1 MNYHPGDVIFVPQ
14 QSYFHGLAWYLD
26 GPYWGSP
33 LKIAPPPT
41 TPWKKVYKRL
51 GPTIVQKLDLMPVK
65 AIIDDKPFKILTGT
79 MPSKDAPDAR
89 RVWLVSIQRAD
100 LPKDY
105 PPKTI
110 GDLKKQFTVG
120 KSVQISLYAERQQT
134 VLGSAGNL

>member
-1 MNYHPGDVIFVPQ
+1 
-14 QSYFHGLAWYLD
+14 
-26 GPYWGSP
+26 
-33 LKIAPPPT
+33 
-41 TPWKKVYKRL
+41 
-51 GPTIVQKLDLMPVK
+51 VQKLDLMPVK

-110 GDLKKQFTVG
+110 GGLKKQFTVG
-120 KSVQISLYAERQQT
+120 KSVQISLYAARPQ
-134 VLGSAGNL
+134 GAMNPPGNL